1 MAEYYFRIPTVREL
15 TIPQQAAIFKTEQI
29 AISGGPGTGKSV
41 VSLYRH
47 INNHS
52 NGRKS
57 LLITYTTTLTK
68 YLADS
73 CRLRNLNASRNVRSA
88 YAGCPKSYEHFE
100 EVIIDEAQDLDK
112 DYYDKISNFKVSYG
126 ADDSQILYPEHSSH
140 EAELQN
146 RYPSNVSYTLDKN
159 FRNTLSIMNFARK
172 AFPNAFIPMSLINAL
187 SNNPPGEPPSLIIT
201 GGNAFG
207 ETSNAKQN
215 SAIKQIIDA
224 FSNDVT
230 NIAILVPFKN
240 DVKAFKNI
248 LKEMGITNF
257 SYYYEDLNDFPHGC
271 NSIKNVHITTFKSAK
286 GLEFDTV
293 IIPNFDKMNNLIGKY
308 HIEWNDYYVAVTRTR
323 SNLYLMSSIN
333 IPNINSVVT
342 VAHI

>member
-1 MAEYYFRIPTVREL
+1 MAEYYFRIPALEEL
-15 TIPQQAAIFKTEQI
+15 TIPQQAALAETGQI

-47 INNHS
+47 ITNYDI
-52 NGRKS
+52 GKKS
-57 LLITYTTTLTK
+57 LLITYTTTLAK

-73 CRLRNLNASRNVRSA
+73 CRLRKLNASKNVRSA

-112 DYYDKISNFKVSYG
+112 DYYDKISQFKVSYG
-126 ADDSQILYPEHSSH
+126 ADESQILYPEHCSS
-140 EAELQN
+140 EKELQS
-146 RYPSNVSYTLDKN
+146 RYPSNVGYTLDKN
-159 FRNTLSIMNFARK
+159 FRNTQSIMNFARTV
-172 AFPNAFIPMSLINAL
+172 FPNAFIPMSLINAL
-187 SNNPPGEPPSLIIT
+187 SNNPGEPPTLIIT

-240 DVKAFKNI
+240 GVKAFKNI
-248 LKEMGITNF
+248 LEEMGITDY
-257 SYYYEDLNDFPHGC
+257 SYYYEDSNDFPHGC
-271 NSIKNVHITTFKSAK
+271 NSIKNIHITTFKSAK

>member
-1 MAEYYFRIPTVREL
+1 MAEYYFRLPALTEL
-15 TIPQQAAIFKTEQI
+15 TISQQAALEETGQV

-47 INNHS
+47 ITNHS

-57 LLITYTTTLTK
+57 LLITYTTTLAK
-68 YLADS
+68 YLAAC
-73 CRLRNLNASRNVRSA
+73 CRLQTPNASKNVRTSLK
-88 YAGCPKSYEHFE
+88 GCPKSYEQFY

-146 RYPSNVSYTLDKN
+146 RYPSNVAYTLDKN
-159 FRNTLSIMNFARK
+159 FRNTQSIMNFARK

-187 SNNPPGEPPSLIIT
+187 SNNPGEPPTLIIT

-240 DVKAFKNI
+240 GVKSFKNI
-248 LKEMGITNF
+248 LKEMGITDF

-293 IIPNFDKMNNLIGKY
+293 IIPNFDNMNNLIGKY